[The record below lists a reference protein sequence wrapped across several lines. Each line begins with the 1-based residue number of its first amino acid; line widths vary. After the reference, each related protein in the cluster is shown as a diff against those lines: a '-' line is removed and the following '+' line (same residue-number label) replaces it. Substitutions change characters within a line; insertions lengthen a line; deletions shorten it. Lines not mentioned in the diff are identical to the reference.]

1 VDAEAQKKMYT
12 PLLMKKAREMHSKTA
27 IQNMFMKLSLKWED
41 VYSNTNFMEQSP
53 SVSLPRQSRIS
64 P

>member
-1 VDAEAQKKMYT
+1 
-12 PLLMKKAREMHSKTA
+12 MKKAREMHSKTA
-27 IQNMFMKLSLKWED
+27 LQNMFTKSSLKWED

-53 SVSLPRQSRIS
+53 SVSLPSQSRIF